1 MALAMKRIT
10 ASGGRML
17 GILMALRGYGGFV
30 FALAFQA
37 LPGHDRRNSFLAING
52 SLVDHP
58 GEGGDYAKETPL
70 GVKAASLPLSVEL
83 CIATIWVLM
92 VCCMPLASFKYD
104 GRPISKTVII
114 STIVMLVSFLGGI
127 FLFTQILFFQS
138 SHFEG
143 IRSLTLVECVYL
155 MAQVLT
161 TVGYGDITPAR
172 PRAQVFVALYVLF
185 SLLLIAN
192 TVSEVANWILER
204 ISQANEDLIGSG
216 YTKTRSFVAKKG
228 DDAGRARTLQDNKAD
243 LGQILQNK
251 VPPLPWKTLRQKL
264 AGWLFFVVLGV
275 AFYANYPGE
284 EKTMFQSIYYS
295 IITLSTVGFGAFTAM
310 TPGGKAFG
318 AFWMLFGSFS
328 LLGLVG
334 AFTEMMCVLRLREKW
349 RIQQESIDED
359 DLFKALPDQLDLQA
373 FMEFSVEY
381 TSLVQ
386 RKDLDTILTT
396 FEDLRKIKRK
406 ETITKAEAF
415 NLYDTSGLGY

>member
-1 MALAMKRIT
+1 
-10 ASGGRML
+10 
-17 GILMALRGYGGFV
+17 
-30 FALAFQA
+30 
-37 LPGHDRRNSFLAING
+37 
-52 SLVDHP
+52 
-58 GEGGDYAKETPL
+58 
-70 GVKAASLPLSVEL
+70 
-83 CIATIWVLM
+83 
-92 VCCMPLASFKYD
+92 
-104 GRPISKTVII
+104 
-114 STIVMLVSFLGGI
+114 
-127 FLFTQILFFQS
+127 
-138 SHFEG
+138 
-143 IRSLTLVECVYL
+143 

-216 YTKTRSFVAKKG
+216 YTKTRSFVAKEG
-228 DDAGRARTLQDNKAD
+228 DVSGRARTLQDNKAD

-295 IITLSTVGFGAFTAM
+295 IITLSTVGFGALTAI